1 MINLL
6 NAISLEK
13 WQVVAIGVSCLLFVV
28 AVLILRYIAYKKSKP
43 EYEVKESLMSET
55 EIQYYNILVALLGES
70 YLIYPQIN
78 LATVINKK
86 SPKGF
91 RTELFRNADFGVFD
105 CNFKPILLI
114 EINDNSHFR
123 KDRIERDEHV
133 LEICK
138 NAKLP
143 LVTFWV
149 KDGIDIEQMRKT
161 LKKYLRF

>member
-1 MINLL
+1 MTSLL
-6 NAISLEK
+6 NAIKLEK
-13 WQVVAIGVSCLLFVV
+13 EHIVAICVCSL
-28 AVLILRYIAYKKSKP
+28 VLILLAVVLKIIIKIKNRP
-43 EYEVKESLMSET
+43 QYEVKQALLSAT
-55 EIQYYNILVALLGES
+55 EIQYYQILSGLLEDR
-70 YLIYPQIN
+70 YLVYPQIN

-105 CNFKPILLI
+105 YNFKPLLLI

-123 KDRIERDEHV
+123 KDRAERDASV

-143 LVTFWV
+143 LLTLWV
-149 KDGIDIEQMRKT
+149 KDGIDIELIKKQLR
-161 LKKYLRF
+161 KYLAF